1 MIKSEKE
8 LAEALGMSDFE
19 ILKAVVKGVCQTR
32 KIDLEEAADD
42 LRDKAHDLRRQ
53 GKDFS
58 AMMTWAGVADAG
70 ADWIEKLLR
79 TRESKMTPG

>member
-1 MIKSEKE
+1 
-8 LAEALGMSDFE
+8 
-19 ILKAVVKGVCQTR
+19 
-32 KIDLEEAADD
+32 

-58 AMMTWAGVADAG
+58 AMMTWADVADAG
-70 ADWIEKLLR
+70 AVWIEKLLR